1 MCDLAHLQKLDMSEA
16 DTLDWLNKRKCPD
29 CRSER
34 LSPGLR
40 IDIAEHLTCL
50 VCEARFYVAPRAPNA
65 KAFIR
70 Q

>member
-1 MCDLAHLQKLDMSEA
+1 MSEA
-16 DTLDWLNKRKCPD
+16 DHLGLLNKRECPD

-34 LSPGLR
+34 MSPGLR

-50 VCEARFYVAPRAPNA
+50 ACKARFYVAPRPHHA